1 MTTRIQF
8 DFPAMGYRDFHRKP
22 GGGLAAWIRAAA
34 DRWRQRR
41 ALAEIDDR
49 MLRDMG
55 ISRSQAMAEAAKPFW
70 RP

>member
-8 DFPAMGYRDFHRKP
+8 GFPAVGYWDFRRKP
-22 GGGLAAWIRAAA
+22 RVGLAVWIKTAAE
-34 DRWRQRR
+34 RWRQRR